1 MPKNYIDRCV
11 EAAQTVDAES
21 LSELSVGRRIG
32 SRGSEFTMRT
42 LGRVSVLHGE
52 EHLGLKIPDAGPGW
66 PVERRILQEL
76 EAIELLLEHMP
87 ELSPAVPRFLA
98 LLSVD
103 EEDPLAVL
111 TEDASQ
117 GGKISMRP
125 FSVVGGKSELAGSIA
140 EAFAAVDGTE
150 VDRKAIDY
158 LLAFMIGDRQR
169 LLDFT
174 PPPVWYTDEDE
185 SERISDGLYDLI
197 EGERALTVDIGSQ
210 SPLGVSLAE
219 HFKQ

>member
-1 MPKNYIDRCV
+1 
-11 EAAQTVDAES
+11 
-21 LSELSVGRRIG
+21 
-32 SRGSEFTMRT
+32 
-42 LGRVSVLHGE
+42 
-52 EHLGLKIPDAGPGW
+52 
-66 PVERRILQEL
+66 
-76 EAIELLLEHMP
+76 
-87 ELSPAVPRFLA
+87 
-98 LLSVD
+98 
-103 EEDPLAVL
+103 
-111 TEDASQ
+111 
-117 GGKISMRP
+117 MRP